1 MQFTMPHAVEP
12 PVLLLAGERA
22 RYPADSIGDE
32 WCSVAHVRSGG
43 EMFAWFKANRA
54 DTVVIDVELP
64 DMSGM
69 VACRLLGDD
78 PRIGHGVPILLVA
91 SAAPTPAQRV
101 AALSAG
107 AWDFVHCDEGA
118 IELALKIRT
127 YVQAKR
133 NIDIALTEGSAG
145 LPSRVFD
152 RPVLARRARELGALM
167 ARKHGALACLVMEP
181 DPPLDE
187 ISLGRA
193 LALTARL
200 SDVVGMW
207 SPTTIALVAPDTDE
221 DGALRLARR
230 ISLALDRPAPDEGSR
245 SVSRPRIRIGFAA
258 VSDLT
263 FRAVDPLELF
273 VFANAALRTGTPDTD
288 APWIRRYSGATG
300 PVARERILAISPA
313 PTRTVP

>member
-1 MQFTMPHAVEP
+1 MTPTVEP

-22 RYPADSIGDE
+22 RYPANAIGDQ
-32 WCSVAHVRSGG
+32 WCTVAHVRSGG
-43 EMFAWFKANRA
+43 DMLAWFQVNHA

-91 SAAPTPAQRV
+91 PNAPTPAQRV

-118 IELALKIRT
+118 LELALKIRT

-187 ISLGRA
+187 IALGRA

-207 SPTTIALVAPDTDE
+207 GPTTLAIVAPDTDE
-221 DGALRLARR
+221 EGAVRLARR
-230 ISLALDRPAPDEGSR
+230 ISLALDRPASGGAGEGT
-245 SVSRPRIRIGFAA
+245 SRPRLRIGYAA

-263 FRAVDPLELF
+263 YRAVDPLELF
-273 VFANAALRTGTPDTD
+273 VFANAALRTGTPDAD
-288 APWIRRYSGATG
+288 APWIRRYERSHPAQPRE
-300 PVARERILAISPA
+300 PVMVISPA
-313 PTRTVP
+313 STRTVP